1 MDRQRT
7 ETVVRV
13 ALGVAGAVYVALGL
27 WQAFWPGSF
36 HRALADFG
44 ARNDHTMRDVATFYL
59 ALGAGLLVAVGRPSW
74 RVPVLAVAVV
84 QSVLHALNHVA
95 DSGKAHPSW
104 VGPFDAVTLSLATVA
119 LVLTLVTARRIG
131 EEGR

>member
-13 ALGVAGAVYVALGL
+13 ALGVAGAAYVALGL
-27 WQAFWPGSF
+27 WQAFSPGSF

-44 ARNDHTMRDVATFYL
+44 PRNDHTMRDVATFYL
-59 ALGAGLLVAVGRPSW
+59 ALGAALLVALARPSW
-74 RVPVLAVAVV
+74 RAPVLSVAVV
-84 QSVLHALNHVA
+84 ESVLHALNHVA

-119 LVLTLVTARRIG
+119 LVLTLVAARRT
-131 EEGR
+131 EEEAP